1 MKILVAEDDLIT
13 RRILEAH
20 LVKWGYAVVM
30 VADGQEAWRLL
41 QQDDA
46 PSLAILDWMM
56 PGMDGTTICREV
68 RKLNRQPYIYLI
80 LLTARGYKEH
90 LIEGLEAGADEY
102 LTKPFDPYELKAR
115 LRAGARIVELQ
126 DSLIQAREALREQA
140 MHDSLTHLLNRRA
153 SLDFLLSELVRAER
167 EHHPLSLMMVDID
180 FFKSVNDRFG
190 HLGGDEVLC
199 EVARR
204 LRKSSRTYDIVGRF
218 GGEEFVVVAPGCGAA
233 QGLIRAERLREVVY
247 SQPIP
252 LKDLSVAVTISV
264 GVATTLDPSRESM
277 EAFLAAADK
286 ALYRAKAA
294 GRNRVEGDSS
304 ADHPLSTPDPR
315 RGPVSE

>member
-90 LIEGLEAGADEY
+90 LIEGLRGRRGRISHQA
-102 LTKPFDPYELKAR
+102 FR
-115 LRAGARIVELQ
+115 SLRTE
-126 DSLIQAREALREQA
+126 
-140 MHDSLTHLLNRRA
+140 
-153 SLDFLLSELVRAER
+153 
-167 EHHPLSLMMVDID
+167 
-180 FFKSVNDRFG
+180 
-190 HLGGDEVLC
+190 
-199 EVARR
+199 
-204 LRKSSRTYDIVGRF
+204 
-218 GGEEFVVVAPGCGAA
+218 GAA
-233 QGLIRAERLREVVY
+233 SCR
-247 SQPIP
+247 
-252 LKDLSVAVTISV
+252 
-264 GVATTLDPSRESM
+264 
-277 EAFLAAADK
+277 
-286 ALYRAKAA
+286 
-294 GRNRVEGDSS
+294 S
-304 ADHPLSTPDPR
+304 ADR
-315 RGPVSE
+315 